1 MLHPKPSLPRD
12 MAMAQL
18 EAFIARWQVDR
29 PLRVLTLR
37 NDMGSSQLPLPGGRG
52 QVQLQ
57 VYPAPLPL
65 HFYYELMAGCH
76 GLVLV
81 PRGGMTSTF
90 EAVNMGMDLFDDG
103 TPFSPNRSQ
112 LRHCLGMHV
121 HGLDAVHALH
131 GQHVASAGLRQR
143 NRRLL
148 ADHVLRATATFRR
161 WFVVPGPVGQC
172 A

>member
-1 MLHPKPSLPRD
+1 
-12 MAMAQL
+12 
-18 EAFIARWQVDR
+18 
-29 PLRVLTLR
+29 
-37 NDMGSSQLPLPGGRG
+37 
-52 QVQLQ
+52 
-57 VYPAPLPL
+57 
-65 HFYYELMAGCH
+65 
-76 GLVLV
+76 
-81 PRGGMTSTF
+81 
-90 EAVNMGMDLFDDG
+90 
-103 TPFSPNRSQ
+103 
-112 LRHCLGMHV
+112 MHV